1 MNLLKL
7 TIASGPQKGGALYIN
22 KDKICGFTSIICREG
37 IDNYGKEKGSNILMD
52 NYDAFMVE
60 ENVKDICAMLES
72 SNGYLQITSMPKKD

>member
-22 KDKICGFTSIICREG
+22 KDKICGFTSIICRAG
-37 IDNYGKEKGSNILMD
+37 DDYGKEKGSNILMD

-60 ENVKDICAMLES
+60 ENVKDICQMLES
-72 SNGYLQITSMPKKD
+72 NSGYLQITSMPKKN